1 MNIITLL
8 DLARQ
13 NDSQATN
20 EIIKKYEKLMY
31 LMIKD
36 YKYDKKEGYS
46 LYMLSLAKAI
56 KTYDKTKKISFC
68 TYLYTILKN
77 EFLMDIRKKKRKMRS
92 EMKEEFYS
100 EIQNDKEL
108 KYETDLFLLEDKND
122 VIADCIN
129 DIYYKK
135 KIDKCLKALR
145 YDCPLMRQAVYDAL
159 FTNDFIV
166 DISNRYGFQYRTF
179 KNKLLKVKSLLRE
192 ELGEEKDV

>member
-108 KYETDLFLLEDKND
+108 K
-122 VIADCIN
+122 
-129 DIYYKK
+129 
-135 KIDKCLKALR
+135 
-145 YDCPLMRQAVYDAL
+145 
-159 FTNDFIV
+159 
-166 DISNRYGFQYRTF
+166 
-179 KNKLLKVKSLLRE
+179 
-192 ELGEEKDV
+192 